1 MKIKISPKGY
11 KVKPDGKE
19 IGNMTI
25 AMKKQGNKNVTYE
38 QLADYL
44 QKGHAVIL
52 AEFKESCNDI
62 KEESIKKIECIALD
76 IDSKENKITMHDMTK
91 ELYEKLGIYPIIQ
104 YATFS
109 DTDYTRFRLI
119 YKLEQA
125 IDVETYKLLYKALQ
139 WKYNKYLD
147 QATSNAN
154 RIWQGTNKKV
164 YYSEQNLEIK
174 TSTIIKLITSY
185 EKSLKRKQNK
195 IKKIKVEEYRGNLE
209 NINAFIKKEYKE
221 IAREYIVQNI
231 DLKEFI
237 EKHFGGDFKNKNGN
251 WVSYCPLPHHTGDRT
266 NTTAF
271 SIKDNKFYKCFTH
284 CGCGNVITLAKMV
297 YNTNDSSEVIF
308 SLAKEYNLN
317 IPEEWIRRIK

>member
-11 KVKPDGKE
+11 KIKPDGKE
-19 IGNMTI
+19 IGSMTI

-38 QLADYL
+38 QLAEYL

-62 KEESIKKIECIALD
+62 KEESIKRIECIALD

-174 TSTIIKLITSY
+174 TSTIIKLITAY

-195 IKKIKVEEYRGNLE
+195 KAEKIKEGYTKYDGKDYIRP
-209 NINAFIKKEYKE
+209 EYKKQCCDSILE
-221 IAREYIVQNI
+221 SISLV
-231 DLKEFI
+231 DFI
-237 EKHFGGDFKNKNGN
+237 EKHFGGDFRLINGNYVGRCVLHGGDNKNALVIN
-251 WVSYCPLPHHTGDRT
+251 ESKHIYT
-266 NTTAF
+266 
-271 SIKDNKFYKCFTH
+271 CFTH
-284 CGCGNVITLAKMV
+284 CGTGNLYTLAKMV
-297 YNTNDSSEVIF
+297 YKEENF
-308 SLAKEYNLN
+308 SALSFLLADEYNLKIN
-317 IPEEWIRRIK
+317 EEWIRRIK